1 MLTRLKQ
8 FFSSRGG
15 GAYLVGGYLRDSI
28 VSLPAQDEVDIA
40 MPGDPQ
46 STGRDLAL
54 ALSGTYIPL
63 GPAHGVARVVAVADE
78 GRRWTI
84 DLKGY
89 SGTIQEDL
97 AQRDFTID
105 AMALPLENWD
115 PSITGITEESIED
128 PFNGRQDL
136 AGRRIRVVGAQV
148 FRQDPVRL
156 LRAVRL
162 AARMNF
168 MLDPETARLVRADSH
183 RISQVSGER
192 VRDEF
197 LALLRLDGAR
207 AHLEV
212 LDRLDLL
219 CRIIPELAVTK
230 GVEQPKQHYWDVW
243 GHSLHAVENAE
254 LVTKGHQN
262 SPIYT
267 QVPWKAETNEYFSQ
281 EVSDGHTRRTILKL
295 AALFHDIAKPQ
306 TKKKDDTGRTRFLGH
321 PKLGATMAATR
332 LGQMR
337 VSSRGITMVS
347 KMVEHH
353 LRPMHMM
360 QGVDSPTRRAVF
372 RYFRDVG
379 DVAIDTLYLSLAD
392 HLAAKGPE
400 LSTDEWIGHAR
411 MVGRVLDAHDEA
423 PTGDG
428 SPAGPGKLVTGNDL
442 MEHFSLEPGPMIGS
456 MLEKIDEARAA
467 GEVTSKSE
475 ALAMAGAAL
484 RNLREEE

>member
-1 MLTRLKQ
+1 M
-8 FFSSRGG
+8 
-15 GAYLVGGYLRDSI
+15 GGYLRDSLL
-28 VSLPAQDEVDIA
+28 SLPPQDEVDIA
-40 MPGDPQ
+40 VPGDPQ

-54 ALSGTYIPL
+54 TLGGTYVPL
-63 GPAHGVARVVAVADE
+63 GPVHGVARVVAVAGED
-78 GRRWTI
+78 RRWTI
-84 DLKGY
+84 DVKGF
-89 SGTIQEDL
+89 SGNIQDDL
-97 AQRDFTID
+97 ARRDFTIN
-105 AMALPLENWD
+105 AMALPLEHWAS
-115 PSITGITEESIED
+115 PMPGELVED

-136 AGRRIRVVGAQV
+136 ARRRIRALNTQV
-148 FRQDPVRL
+148 FQHDPGRL

-162 AARMNF
+162 AARLRF
-168 MLDPETARLVRADSH
+168 MLDPETAQLVRTESH

-207 AHLEV
+207 GHLEV

-219 CRIIPELAVTK
+219 CRIIPELALTK
-230 GVEQPKQHYWDVW
+230 GVDQPKEHYWDVW
-243 GHSLHAVENAE
+243 GHSLHAVETAE

-267 QVPWKAETNEYFSQ
+267 QVPWKPETDEYFSQ
-281 EVSDGHTRRTILKL
+281 EASDGHTRRTILKL

-321 PKLGATMAATR
+321 PELGATMAAAR

-337 VSSRGITMVS
+337 VSSQGIAMVS
-347 KMVEHH
+347 KMVEQH

-360 QGVDSPTRRAVF
+360 QGVEAPTRRAVY

-379 DVAIDTLYLSLAD
+379 NVAIDTLYLALAD

-400 LSTDEWIGHAR
+400 LLPEQWIAHAR
-411 MVGRVLDAHDEA
+411 MVAHVLEARTPEPSPDGPGRV
-423 PTGDG
+423 
-428 SPAGPGKLVTGNDL
+428 VTGNDL
-442 MEHFSLEPGPMIGS
+442 MEYFGLAPGPLIGG

-467 GEVTSKSE
+467 GEISSKGE
-475 ALAMAGAAL
+475 ALALAGEVFQ
-484 RNLREEE
+484 NLREEE

>member
-1 MLTRLKQ
+1 MLAKLKQ
-8 FFSSRGG
+8 FFSRRGG
-15 GAYLVGGYLRDSI
+15 GAYLVGGYLRDSLL
-28 VSLPAQDEVDIA
+28 SLPAQEEVDIA
-40 MPGDPQ
+40 VPGDPQ

-54 ALSGTYIPL
+54 TLGGTYIPL

-78 GRRWTI
+78 ERRWTI

-89 SGTIQEDL
+89 SGTIQDDL
-97 AQRDFTID
+97 ARRDFTID
-105 AMALPLENWD
+105 AMALPLETWD
-115 PSITGITEESIED
+115 SSMPGESVED

-136 AGRRIRVVGAQV
+136 AGRRIRTVSTQV
-148 FRQDPVRL
+148 FRDDPGRL

-162 AARMNF
+162 AARLNF

-197 LALLRLDGAR
+197 LALLQLDGAR
-207 AHLEV
+207 GHLEV

-219 CRIIPELAVTK
+219 CRIIPELALTK

-243 GHSLHAVENAE
+243 GHSLHAVETAE

-267 QVPWKAETNEYFSQ
+267 QVPWNPETHEYFSQ
-281 EVSDGHTRRTILKL
+281 EASDGHTRRTILKL
-295 AALFHDIAKPQ
+295 GALFHDIAKPQ
-306 TKKKDDTGRTRFLGH
+306 TKKMDDTGRTRFLGH
-321 PKLGATMAATR
+321 PEMGATMAATR
-332 LGQMR
+332 LGHMR
-337 VSSRGITMVS
+337 VSSRGIAMVS

-360 QGVDSPTRRAVF
+360 QGVESPSRRAVY

-379 DVAIDTLYLSLAD
+379 DVAVDTLYLSLAD

-400 LSTDEWIGHAR
+400 LSTEQWIGHAR
-411 MVGRVLDAHDEA
+411 MVAHVLDAHDEA
-423 PTGDG
+423 RTGESSPG
-428 SPAGPGKLVTGNDL
+428 SPGKLVTGNDL
-442 MEHFSLEPGPMIGS
+442 MEHFGLAPGPMIGG
-456 MLEKIDEARAA
+456 MLEKIEEARASGEVSSKGDALALA
-467 GEVTSKSE
+467 GE
-475 ALAMAGAAL
+475 AL